1 MNSLILKSMNKIVKR
16 VFCLALVS
24 SISLGA
30 FAQESRGD
38 RRPDNRKGQEE
49 MMQQKKNWQE
59 KFRAEKVA
67 YLTRELDLTSAE
79 AEVFWPVYNQ
89 IEKERF
95 EAMKQRMDAYKAL
108 KAALKDGKDAKEI
121 EQLTEA
127 YVLANDCQKF
137 DLDAVARLNKVL
149 PVEKVAKLVLAEE
162 KFRSQQF
169 HRLKGGDD
177 IRRGEGNPRPDR
189 KADKTADRKADKKAV
204 KKTDK

>member
-1 MNSLILKSMNKIVKR
+1 MNKIVKR

-67 YLTRELDLTSAE
+67 YLSQELDLTAAE
-79 AEVFWPVYNQ
+79 AENFWPVYNQ

-95 EAMKQRMDAYKAL
+95 EAMKNRMDAFKAL

-127 YVLANDCQKF
+127 YVRANDSQQF
-137 DLDAVARLNKVL
+137 DLDAVARLKKVI
-149 PVEKVAKLVLAEE
+149 PAEKVAKLVLAEE

-189 KADKTADRKADKKAV
+189 KADKTADRKSDKKAV

>member
-1 MNSLILKSMNKIVKR
+1 MNKIVKR
-16 VFCLALVS
+16 IFCLALVS
-24 SISLGA
+24 SIALGA

-127 YVLANDCQKF
+127 YVLANDCQHF

-149 PVEKVAKLVLAEE
+149 PVAKVAKLVLAED
-162 KFRSQQF
+162 KFRTQQF
-169 HRLKGGDD
+169 QRLKGGDD

-189 KADKTADRKADKKAV
+189 KADKTADKTADRKADKKAV

>member
-1 MNSLILKSMNKIVKR
+1 MNKIVKR

-127 YVLANDCQKF
+127 YVLANDCQQF

-149 PVEKVAKLVLAEE
+149 PVDKVAKLVLAED